1 MAFASVDRAASSLLC
16 LCSLV
21 SMTRSDPSR
30 FRLRFQ
36 RSLRMTCQ
44 GMHFGMRS
52 ASDRAV
58 GVAAYTPTRSGGTT
72 EWRWM
77 ITQSLRIEAFMLDG
91 ASLYAFT
98 TATRVFCTCQSRFC
112 QTGAAGL

>member
-1 MAFASVDRAASSLLC
+1 MAFASVGRAASSLLC
-16 LCSLV
+16 LCSVV
-21 SMTRSDPSR
+21 STTRSDPSR

-58 GVAAYTPTRSGGTT
+58 GVADTPTRSGGTT
-72 EWRWM
+72 EWR
-77 ITQSLRIEAFMLDG
+77 
-91 ASLYAFT
+91 
-98 TATRVFCTCQSRFC
+98 
-112 QTGAAGL
+112 